1 MTRILFFAFLA
12 VYIYTLISIISVL
25 LLENRNPARSLSWV
39 LVLLF
44 VPVLGMFFYVLFG
57 QDLRKKKII
66 SKKSIRRVTDRPV
79 ASFDISKLDAGLMSD
94 NQLNLIKM
102 LYKNSDA
109 AGYAYNKIEILPTGE
124 STFDAVFNA
133 IRNAKEHIHIEFFI
147 FFFFLV
153 SNQ

>member
-66 SKKSIRRVTDRPV
+66 
-79 ASFDISKLDAGLMSD
+79 
-94 NQLNLIKM
+94 
-102 LYKNSDA
+102 
-109 AGYAYNKIEILPTGE
+109 
-124 STFDAVFNA
+124 
-133 IRNAKEHIHIEFFI
+133 
-147 FFFFLV
+147 
-153 SNQ
+153 